1 MHRSMPRALV
11 VAALLTLLVAC
22 GGSDK
27 KSSASSSSSTSSS
40 SRSSSSSSSSSPT
53 STSTST
59 SSSTSS
65 SSSSSSSVDA
75 DQGPEYFQLPSK
87 NIGCIFGD
95 GNVRCDI
102 SGKTFTPPPQ
112 PADCEL
118 DWGNGIEVGDGE
130 ASFVCAGDTALDGP
144 DVLEYGLSAQRGS
157 LRCDAAETGITC
169 TNLETMH
176 GFELNRDG
184 FRLF

>member
-1 MHRSMPRALV
+1 MHRSLPRALRALTA
-11 VAALLTLLVAC
+11 AALLTLLVAC

-27 KSSASSSSSTSSS
+27 KPAASSSSSPSTTTSS
-40 SRSSSSSSSSSPT
+40 P
-53 STSTST
+53 
-59 SSSTSS
+59 STSS

-75 DQGPEYFQLPSK
+75 DQGPEFFQLPSR

-118 DWGNGIEVGDGE
+118 DWGNGIEVGDGD
-130 ASFVCAGDTALDGP
+130 AAFVCAGDTVLGAP
-144 DVLEYGLSAQRGS
+144 VVLEYGLSAQRGS
-157 LRCDAAETGITC
+157 LRCDSAETGITC

>member
-1 MHRSMPRALV
+1 MPRALRALTA
-11 VAALLTLLVAC
+11 AALLILLVAC

-27 KSSASSSSSTSSS
+27 KTAATSSSSTSSS
-40 SRSSSSSSSSSPT
+40 SRSSSSPSSSSPSTTTT
-53 STSTST
+53 SP
-59 SSSTSS
+59 STSS

-75 DQGPEYFQLPSK
+75 DQGPAYFLLPSM

-95 GNVRCDI
+95 GHVRCDI

-130 ASFVCAGDTALDGP
+130 ASFVCAGDTALGGP

-157 LRCDAAETGITC
+157 LRCDSAETGITC

>member
-1 MHRSMPRALV
+1 M
-11 VAALLTLLVAC
+11 
-22 GGSDK
+22 
-27 KSSASSSSSTSSS
+27 
-40 SRSSSSSSSSSPT
+40 
-53 STSTST
+53 
-59 SSSTSS
+59 
-65 SSSSSSSVDA
+65 
-75 DQGPEYFQLPSK
+75 LPSN

-118 DWGNGIEVGDGE
+118 DGGNGIEVGDGE
-130 ASFVCAGDTALDGP
+130 ASFVCAGDTALGGP
-144 DVLEYGLSAQRGS
+144 DVLEYGLSAQRGD
-157 LRCDAAETGITC
+157 LRCDSAETGITC
-169 TNLETMH
+169 TNVKTMH